1 MRATICPS
9 SLQYGSRR
17 WRAATAGIGI
27 SSTRTCLTMQCSRN
41 NNKRTSMFVN
51 RNYHHDGMLQQPR
64 PFSTR
69 NSNSASPNSSLSQ
82 HHQHH
87 QQQRSIATTTTTPP
101 SQVTSSFSQAHLTPG
116 KHSAKKET
124 ILVLGSGWG
133 GYIFSRKLSPKHHDC
148 TVISP
153 RSYFVFTPLLTD
165 TAAGNLDF
173 SSIVEPMRDIRSRA
187 DYIQAAARSI
197 NFKRKT
203 VLCEASVVKSGVTE
217 SPRVEETERKYEEGP
232 ETGPM
237 RGKEHLR
244 AWEQGQYFEIPY
256 DKLVI
261 AVGCT
266 SQTFGTPGV
275 RENAMFF
282 KDIGDSRRVKRRVRE
297 CFELAALP
305 TTTAE
310 MQRHLLHFAIVG
322 AGPTGTE
329 LAATLRDFVDGSMLR
344 LYPAMKGKTRIT
356 LYDVA
361 PTVLSMF
368 DKSLSE
374 YAMKTMSKEGI
385 DIRTSH
391 HIEELRWG
399 APNEPGPHEM
409 DPKGCLTLKTKEQG
423 DVGVGICVWATGNT
437 MNKFVKDSLNE
448 IDEFPAES
456 AKIRNPES
464 SASATA
470 SNSKGWSIKKAPKV
484 GALLVDGHFRVQL
497 EHENGQVAV
506 LQDVFAIGDNA
517 MPETGAPPATAQAT
531 SQEAKWLAERFSQGD
546 IDRVPGFSFRNM
558 GTLAYIGSSNA
569 LMQIPHEKKD
579 GNNDRR
585 RNPYLPEGLTGR
597 TAWLV
602 WKVAYLS
609 MSISW
614 RNRFRILCRWVINR
628 MFGSDISRF

>member
-1 MRATICPS
+1 MKASINPSPFRARR
-9 SLQYGSRR
+9 LYGRKYF
-17 WRAATAGIGI
+17 TI
-27 SSTRTCLTMQCSRN
+27 SSTRTSLSTTQFTVIK
-41 NNKRTSMFVN
+41 KRTEK
-51 RNYHHDGMLQQPR
+51 R
-64 PFSTR
+64 PFST
-69 NSNSASPNSSLSQ
+69 SPITTADLASPETSLTPTHSTYSQ
-82 HHQHH
+82 
-87 QQQRSIATTTTTPP
+87 ATPP
-101 SQVTSSFSQAHLTPG
+101 NPQLSSNQ
-116 KHSAKKET
+116 K

-133 GYIFSRKLSPKHHDC
+133 GYVFSRKINPSKHNC

-173 SSIVEPMRDIRSRA
+173 SSIVEPMRELKSKVDF
-187 DYIQAAARSI
+187 IQAAARSI
-197 NFKRKT
+197 DFKRKR
-203 VLCEASVVKSGVTE
+203 VLCEASIVRSGVTE
-217 SPRVEETERKYEEGP
+217 SPRVEETERQFEEGP

-244 AWEQGQYFEIPY
+244 GWERGQLFEIQY

-310 MQRHLLHFAIVG
+310 MQRNLLHFAIVG

-329 LAATLRDFVDGSMLR
+329 LAATLRDFVSTSMAE
-344 LYPAMKGKTRIT
+344 LYPALKDKTRIS

-368 DKSLSE
+368 DKSLSQ
-374 YAMKTMSKEGI
+374 YAIETMSKDGI

-391 HIEELRWG
+391 HIQELRWG
-399 APNEPGPHEM
+399 IPNADGPHEM

-423 DVGVGICVWATGNT
+423 DVGVGMCVWATGNT
-437 MNKFVKDSLNE
+437 MNKFVKESLND
-448 IDEFPAES
+448 IDEFPVDS
-456 AKIRNPES
+456 ALLKNPS
-464 SASATA
+464 SSPSST
-470 SNSKGWSIKKAPKV
+470 NVKDVKGWKIKKAPKV

-497 EHENGQVAV
+497 ENLETNQVAV

-531 SQEAKWLAERFSQGD
+531 SQEAKWLADRFNRGD
-546 IDRVPGFSFRNM
+546 IDKAPGFSFRNM

-569 LMQIPHEKKD
+569 LMQIPHEKKTGTNGD
-579 GNNDRR
+579 EKR

-597 TAWLV
+597 MAWLV
-602 WKVAYLS
+602 WKVVYLS

-614 RNRFRILCRWVINR
+614 RNRSKILVRWMLNR
-628 MFGSDISRF
+628 VFGSDVSRF

>member
-1 MRATICPS
+1 MRAAINPS
-9 SLQYGSRR
+9 PFRVGRWYGMRYLSISTRR
-17 WRAATAGIGI
+17 T
-27 SSTRTCLTMQCSRN
+27 SSTPRFNTKKTYN
-41 NNKRTSMFVN
+41 
-51 RNYHHDGMLQQPR
+51 R
-64 PFSTR
+64 PFSTTPLTTT
-69 NSNSASPNSSLSQ
+69 NPISSAEISLSPTQ
-82 HHQHH
+82 
-87 QQQRSIATTTTTPP
+87 TTY
-101 SQVTSSFSQAHLTPG
+101 SQATHPTPEQSSNP
-116 KHSAKKET
+116 K

-133 GYIFSRKLSPKHHDC
+133 GYIFSRKINPRQNNC

-173 SSIVEPMRDIRSRA
+173 SSIVEPMRELKSNVDF
-187 DYIQAAARSI
+187 IQAAARRI
-197 NFKRKT
+197 DFKRKR
-203 VLCEASVVKSGVTE
+203 VLCEASIVKSGVTE
-217 SPRVEETERKYEEGP
+217 SPRVEETERQFEEGP

-244 AWEQGQYFEIPY
+244 GWERGQVFEVPY

-266 SQTFGTPGV
+266 SQTFGTSGV

-310 MQRHLLHFAIVG
+310 MQHNLLHFAIVG

-329 LAATLRDFVDGSMLR
+329 LAATLRDFVSKSMAE
-344 LYPAMKGKTRIT
+344 LYPALKDKTKIS

-368 DKSLSE
+368 DKSLSQ
-374 YAMKTMSKEGI
+374 YAIETMSKEGI

-391 HIEELRWG
+391 HIEALRWG
-399 APNEPGPHEM
+399 MPNTKGPHEM
-409 DPKGCLTLKTKEQG
+409 DPKGCLTLRTKEQG
-423 DVGVGICVWATGNT
+423 DVGVGMCVWATGNT
-437 MNKFVKDSLNE
+437 MNKFVKYSLNE
-448 IDEFPAES
+448 IDEFPVDS
-456 AKIRNPES
+456 ALLKDS
-464 SASATA
+464 SATEVKDV
-470 SNSKGWSIKKAPKV
+470 KGWKIKKAPKI
-484 GALLVDGHFRVQL
+484 GALLTDDHFRVQL
-497 EHENGQVAV
+497 EHEQTGQTAV
-506 LQDVFAIGDNA
+506 IQDVFAIGDNA
-517 MPETGAPPATAQAT
+517 MPETGAPPATAQAA
-531 SQEAKWLAERFSQGD
+531 SQEAKWLADRFNRGD
-546 IDRVPGFSFRNM
+546 LDTASGFSFHNM

-569 LMQIPHEKKD
+569 LMQIPHEKKTTTNGD
-579 GNNDRR
+579 GKR

-597 TAWLV
+597 MAWLV

-614 RNRFRILCRWVINR
+614 RNRLRILFRWVLNR
-628 MFGSDISRF
+628 VFGNDVSRF

>member
-1 MRATICPS
+1 MRAAINPS
-9 SLQYGSRR
+9 PLRVGSYGRR
-17 WRAATAGIGI
+17 CIRII
-27 SSTRTCLTMQCSRN
+27 STVQFCNTFNARN
-41 NNKRTSMFVN
+41 NKTET
-51 RNYHHDGMLQQPR
+51 R
-64 PFSTR
+64 PFST
-69 NSNSASPNSSLSQ
+69 SPITSASPVSSPEVSLTPTQ
-82 HHQHH
+82 
-87 QQQRSIATTTTTPP
+87 TTY
-101 SQVTSSFSQAHLTPG
+101 SQATHPDSQL
-116 KHSAKKET
+116 SANPK

-133 GYIFSRKLSPKHHDC
+133 GYIFSRKINPAHNNC

-173 SSIVEPMRDIRSRA
+173 SSIVEPMRELKSKVDF
-187 DYIQAAARSI
+187 IQAAARKI
-197 NFKRKT
+197 DFKRKR
-203 VLCEASVVKSGVTE
+203 VLCEASIVKSGVTE
-217 SPRVEETERKYEEGP
+217 SPRVEETERQFEEGP

-237 RGKEHLR
+237 RGKEHVR
-244 AWEQGQYFEIPY
+244 GWEKGQLFEVPY

-305 TTTAE
+305 TTTTE
-310 MQRHLLHFAIVG
+310 MQRNLLHFAIVG

-329 LAATLRDFVDGSMLR
+329 LAATLRDFVSKNMAE
-344 LYPAMKGKTRIT
+344 LYPALKDKTKIS

-368 DKSLSE
+368 DKSLSQ
-374 YAMKTMSKEGI
+374 YAIETMSKEGI

-391 HIEELRWG
+391 HIQELRWG
-399 APNEPGPHEM
+399 MPDTKGPHEM

-423 DVGVGICVWATGNT
+423 DVGVGMCVWATGNT
-437 MNKFVKDSLNE
+437 MNKFVKYSLNG
-448 IDEFPAES
+448 IDEFPTDS
-456 AKIRNPES
+456 ALLKPS
-464 SASATA
+464 SSSSSSPSL
-470 SNSKGWSIKKAPKV
+470 SNGEKSTETGWKIKKAPKV
-484 GALLVDGHFRVQL
+484 GALLVDSHFRVQL
-497 EHENGQVAV
+497 ENPQTGQVAV
-506 LQDVFAIGDNA
+506 LNDVFAIGDNA

-531 SQEAKWLAERFSQGD
+531 SQEAKWLAERFNNDDLHST
-546 IDRVPGFSFRNM
+546 PGFSFRNM

-569 LMQIPHEKKD
+569 LMQIPHEKKTVSANGD
-579 GNNDRR
+579 EKR

-597 TAWLV
+597 MAWLV

-614 RNRFRILCRWVINR
+614 RNRLRILFRWVLNR
-628 MFGSDISRF
+628 AFGSDVSRF

>member
-1 MRATICPS
+1 MRAVISHSPWVGGCGRRYLSIISLTPFQARSNTFNARNKTQTFSTSPLTAASPAPSPEICLTPTQTTYSQATHPS
-9 SLQYGSRR
+9 SHP
-17 WRAATAGIGI
+17 
-27 SSTRTCLTMQCSRN
+27 STN
-41 NNKRTSMFVN
+41 
-51 RNYHHDGMLQQPR
+51 PR
-64 PFSTR
+64 
-69 NSNSASPNSSLSQ
+69 
-82 HHQHH
+82 
-87 QQQRSIATTTTTPP
+87 
-101 SQVTSSFSQAHLTPG
+101 
-116 KHSAKKET
+116 

-133 GYIFSRKLSPKHHDC
+133 GYIFSRKINPAHNNC

-173 SSIVEPMRDIRSRA
+173 SSIVEPMRELKSSVDF
-187 DYIQAAARSI
+187 IQAAARQI
-197 NFKRKT
+197 DFKRKR
-203 VLCEASVVKSGVTE
+203 VLCEASIVKSGVTE
-217 SPRVEETERKYEEGP
+217 SPRVEETERQFEEGP
-232 ETGPM
+232 ETGSM

-244 AWEQGQYFEIPY
+244 RWEKGQFFEVPY

-310 MQRHLLHFAIVG
+310 MQRNLLHFAIVG

-329 LAATLRDFVDGSMLR
+329 LAATLRDFVSKNMAE
-344 LYPAMKGKTRIT
+344 LYPALKDKTKIS

-368 DKSLSE
+368 DKSLSQ
-374 YAMKTMSKEGI
+374 YAIETMSKEGI

-391 HIEELRWG
+391 HIQELRWG
-399 APNEPGPHEM
+399 MPNTQGPHEM

-423 DVGVGICVWATGNT
+423 DVGVGMCVWATGNT
-437 MNKFVKDSLNE
+437 MNKFVKYSLNE
-448 IDEFPAES
+448 IDEFPTDS
-456 AKIRNPES
+456 ALLRTSFSSSEKIE
-464 SASATA
+464 T
-470 SNSKGWSIKKAPKV
+470 KGWKIKKAPKV
-484 GALLVDGHFRVQL
+484 GALLVDSHFRVQL
-497 EHENGQVAV
+497 ENSGTGQVAV

-517 MPETGAPPATAQAT
+517 MPETGAPPATAQAA
-531 SQEAKWLAERFSQGD
+531 SQEAKWLAERFNRDDFDS
-546 IDRVPGFSFRNM
+546 VPGFSFRNM

-569 LMQIPHEKKD
+569 LMQIPHEKTAAPGGGDEK
-579 GNNDRR
+579 R

-597 TAWLV
+597 MAWLV

-614 RNRFRILCRWVINR
+614 RNRLRILFRWVLNR
-628 MFGSDISRF
+628 VFGSDVSRF

>member
-1 MRATICPS
+1 MNPSPFRVGRWYGRRYFTISTTRISPT
-9 SLQYGSRR
+9 SRFN
-17 WRAATAGIGI
+17 AVNT
-27 SSTRTCLTMQCSRN
+27 SNDRT
-41 NNKRTSMFVN
+41 K
-51 RNYHHDGMLQQPR
+51 R
-64 PFSTR
+64 PF
-69 NSNSASPNSSLSQ
+69 P
-82 HHQHH
+82 
-87 QQQRSIATTTTTPP
+87 TTPLCTTNP
-101 SQVTSSFSQAHLTPG
+101 TSTPEISLTPTQTIYSQATLPNPQLSSNQ
-116 KHSAKKET
+116 K

-133 GYIFSRKLSPKHHDC
+133 GYIFSRKINPSQNNC

-173 SSIVEPMRDIRSRA
+173 SSIVEPMRELKSKVDF
-187 DYIQAAARSI
+187 IQAAARSI
-197 NFKRKT
+197 DFKNKR
-203 VLCEASVVKSGVTE
+203 VLCEASIVKSGVTE
-217 SPRVEETERKYEEGP
+217 SPRVEESERQFEEGP

-244 AWEQGQYFEIPY
+244 GWERGQIFEIPY

-305 TTTAE
+305 TTTPE
-310 MQRHLLHFAIVG
+310 MQRNLLHFAIVG

-329 LAATLRDFVDGSMLR
+329 LAATLRDFVSTNMVK
-344 LYPAMKGKTRIT
+344 LYPALKDKTRLS

-368 DKSLSE
+368 DKSLSQ
-374 YAMKTMSKEGI
+374 YAIETMSKEGI

-391 HIEELRWG
+391 HIQELRWG
-399 APNEPGPHEM
+399 MPNTEGPHEM
-409 DPKGCLTLKTKEQG
+409 DPKGCLTLKTQEQG
-423 DVGVGICVWATGNT
+423 DVGVGMCVWATGNT
-437 MNKFVKDSLNE
+437 MNKFVKYSLNE
-448 IDEFPAES
+448 LDEFPTQS
-456 AKIRNPES
+456 ALLKNPSSGHENGNEKI
-464 SASATA
+464 TQT
-470 SNSKGWSIKKAPKV
+470 KGWKIKKAPKV

-517 MPETGAPPATAQAT
+517 MPETGAPPATAQAA
-531 SQEAKWLAERFSQGD
+531 SQEAQWLADRFNRDD
-546 IDRVPGFSFRNM
+546 IDNAPGFSFRNM

-569 LMQIPHEKKD
+569 LMQIPHEKRTATNGDEK
-579 GNNDRR
+579 R

-614 RNRFRILCRWVINR
+614 RNRLRILFRWVLNR
-628 MFGSDISRF
+628 IFGSDVSRF